1 VKRREELGVEPDEIG
16 VGTPRVSESE
26 QASSMLGKREKT
38 PSMSERR
45 DTEHIN
51 ETGV

>member
-26 QASSMLGKREKT
+26 QTSSMSGKREKT

-45 DTEHIN
+45 DTER
-51 ETGV
+51 V